1 MNQITTNCVLSF
13 PVYDQLELG
22 MGMGMDQTV
31 SSFLESRLVE
41 RDSAQLQEYFLQG
54 FIQLNGKQAAH
65 DQRLKSG
72 DEVLVGLPHHRE
84 AEVNTDWK
92 LLWENDEL
100 MAVYKPPLLPV
111 SRTTRNLYHTLI
123 SLIRR
128 ETPYAD
134 AHLLHRLD
142 TETSGVML
150 IAKDKAA
157 DKKWKKQLDT
167 LMSKKIYH
175 AWVYGLPEWE
185 ELTFECLLA
194 EKEGSLIRSQ
204 VYVVDDENID
214 AFRKPKKSKT
224 AFRVIERE
232 AERSLIECEIFTG
245 RKHQIRAQLAHLG
258 HPVVGDKVYAH
269 LGAYYLKRL
278 NNPLTEEDYRLLGG
292 DFHKLSA
299 VCPELMLED
308 EVITIESIMP

>member
-232 AERSLIECEIFTG
+232 AERSLIKCEIFTG

-269 LGAYYLKRL
+269 QGAYYLKRL

-299 VCPELMLED
+299 VCLELMLED